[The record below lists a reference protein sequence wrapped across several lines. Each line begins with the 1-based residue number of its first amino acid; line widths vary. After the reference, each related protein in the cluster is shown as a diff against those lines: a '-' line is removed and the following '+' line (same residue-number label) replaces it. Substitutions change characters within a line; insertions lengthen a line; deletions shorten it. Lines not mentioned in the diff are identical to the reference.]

1 MTTVMMIM
9 MVSTMMMLIMRR
21 TTLQPQ
27 PWPEGKPKPIWH
39 AKISLQTVNLINRQP
54 ATGMRK
60 INMRKGNNWQWN
72 SNGTQPQSC
81 QAFQWLGKLHTF
93 SLCPQ
98 NKCKISQLNLSFHFF
113 LFIIWYSF
121 FLCSCFTDRGCFSF
135 FVRVALKQHTQAHT
149 DKFQLNAW
157 HICVTFASPFL
168 IYATVHR
175 KWIFIV
181 YRRAFKCQLRPL
193 KNCHHKN
200 KVLSLHKL

>member
-9 MVSTMMMLIMRR
+9 MVLPMMMMLIMRG

-54 ATGMRK
+54 ATGRRK

-81 QAFQWLGKLHTF
+81 QALLRLEKLHTF

-113 LFIIWYSF
+113 
-121 FLCSCFTDRGCFSF
+121 FLLYDFLF
-135 FVRVALKQHTQAHT
+135 FVLL
-149 DKFQLNAW
+149 F
-157 HICVTFASPFL
+157 
-168 IYATVHR
+168 Y
-175 KWIFIV
+175 
-181 YRRAFKCQLRPL
+181 
-193 KNCHHKN
+193 
-200 KVLSLHKL
+200 